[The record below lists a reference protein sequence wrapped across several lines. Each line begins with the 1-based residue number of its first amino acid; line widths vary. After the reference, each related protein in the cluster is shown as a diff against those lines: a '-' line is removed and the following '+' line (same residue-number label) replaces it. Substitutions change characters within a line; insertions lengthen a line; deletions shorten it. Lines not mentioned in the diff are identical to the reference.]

1 MSDFDKLMGELNQ
14 LAADQGEL
22 AKALPADDGKDED
35 KIQAAAAEGG
45 LDGGAGGGEAAAGAG
60 GEGGEGGD
68 ADDKGKGEGAPMA
81 KSFQLTLDDGTVIEA
96 QDGTEL
102 VKALADD
109 LNTTKATM
117 AKALG
122 DAVGLIKGQ
131 ADMIKSLSDQVKK
144 LSGEGR
150 GRKAVLSV
158 VEKPAPGAGAATMAK
173 SQQAEGVTPEIFFA
187 KALDAQKAG
196 RISGTD
202 IAVAESCLNRGQAI
216 PETIV
221 QRVMA

>member
-1 MSDFDKLMGELNQ
+1 MSQFDQLMTELQQ
-14 LAADQGEL
+14 LGQDQEQMT
-22 AKALPADDGKDED
+22 KALPADDGKDED

-68 ADDKGKGEGAPMA
+68 ADDEGKGEGAPMA

-158 VEKPAPGAGAATMAK
+158 VEKPAPVAATMAK

-216 PETIV
+216 PENIV

>member
-45 LDGGAGGGEAAAGAG
+45 LGGGE
-60 GEGGEGGD
+60 EGGEGAAAGEAGEGGAD
-68 ADDKGKGEGAPMA
+68 AEDGKGDGAPMA
-81 KSFQLTLDDGTVIEA
+81 KSFQLTLEDGTVIEA
-96 QDGTEL
+96 QDGTEM
-102 VKALADD
+102 VKALAED
-109 LNTTKATM
+109 LNQTKGTM

-122 DAVGLIKGQ
+122 EAVTLIKGQ
-131 ADMIKSLSDQVKK
+131 NDMIKSLTDRVAK

-158 VEKPAPGAGAATMAK
+158 VEKPAPAAATMAK

-187 KALDAQKAG
+187 KALDAQKAN

-202 IAVAESCLNRGQAI
+202 IAVAESCLNRGIAI
-216 PETIV
+216 PDHIV

>member
-45 LDGGAGGGEAAAGAG
+45 LGGGEEGGEGAAAGEAGEGGEAA
-60 GEGGEGGD
+60 ED
-68 ADDKGKGEGAPMA
+68 GKGDGAPMA
-81 KSFQLTLDDGTVIEA
+81 KSFQLTLEDGTVIEA
-96 QDGTEL
+96 QDGTEM
-102 VKALADD
+102 VKALGDR
-109 LNTTKATM
+109 LSSTETMM

-122 DAVGLIKGQ
+122 DTLALVKGQ
-131 ADMIKSLSDQVKK
+131 ADMIKSLGDQIKK

-158 VEKPAPGAGAATMAK
+158 VEKPAPAAATMAK
-173 SQQAEGVTPEIFFA
+173 SQQAEGVTPEIFFT

-196 RISGTD
+196 RISGVD
-202 IAVAESCLNRGQAI
+202 IAVAESCLNRGVAI
-216 PETIV
+216 PENIV

>member
-45 LDGGAGGGEAAAGAG
+45 LGGGEGGGEAGAG
-60 GEGGEGGD
+60 EAGEGGTAGAED
-68 ADDKGKGEGAPMA
+68 GEGDDAPMA
-81 KSFQLTLDDGTVIEA
+81 KSFQMTLDDGTVIDA
-96 QDGTEL
+96 VDGTEM
-102 VKALADD
+102 VKALGNR
-109 LNTTKATM
+109 LTATESTM
-117 AKALG
+117 VKALG
-122 DAVGLIKGQ
+122 EAVTLIKGQ
-131 ADMIKSLSDQVKK
+131 ADMIKSLGEQVKK

-158 VEKPAPGAGAATMAK
+158 VEKPAPGAGAATLAK
-173 SQQAEGVTPEIFFA
+173 SMQPEGVTAEVFLT
-187 KALDAQKAG
+187 KALDAQKSG
-196 RISGTD
+196 RITLNEVSL
-202 IAVAESCLNRGQAI
+202 AETCVNRGEAI
-216 PETIV
+216 PAHIV

>member
-1 MSDFDKLMGELNQ
+1 MSQFDQLMTELQQ
-14 LAADQGEL
+14 LGQDQEQMT
-22 AKALPADDGKDED
+22 KALPADDGKDED

-45 LDGGAGGGEAAAGAG
+45 LDAGAGGSEAAAGAG
-60 GEGGEGGD
+60 VEGGEGDD
-68 ADDKGKGEGAPMA
+68 ADGKANGEGAPMA

-96 QDGTEL
+96 QDGTEM
-102 VKALADD
+102 VKALGDR
-109 LNTTKATM
+109 LSSTETMM

-122 DAVGLIKGQ
+122 DTLALVKGQ

-158 VEKPAPGAGAATMAK
+158 VEKPAPVAATMAK

-216 PETIV
+216 PENIV